1 MSTLLIKYTYIR
13 SMKNHTI
20 YGLVNPLNLNVFYI
34 GVTSNISNRLSKHKG
49 TVKWNNLSNP
59 IKLNYMKELELQGAK
74 FYMIIFE
81 SEIENKDIAIDR
93 EKYYIAKYKSLG
105 HTLTNMNDGDNK
117 PPSQKGKKLNH
128 GQKILASTPL
138 KKLVY
143 QYNNDKMLV
152 NQFISVREAGR
163 QTGIDHRS
171 IAAVANKSNPKRHR
185 AGGYYWEYNII

>member
-1 MSTLLIKYTYIR
+1 MSTKLIKYNYIR
-13 SMKNHTI
+13 TMKNYSI
-20 YGLVNPLNLNVFYI
+20 YGLVDPRNNNVFYI
-34 GVTSNISNRLSKHKG
+34 GMTTDLSTRISKHKG
-49 TVKWNNLSNP
+49 VVKCNDLSNP
-59 IKLNYMKELELQGAK
+59 LKFNYIKELEDNCMR
-74 FYMIIFE
+74 FHIVVFE
-81 SEIENKDIAIDR
+81 SEIKDKDIAVFL
-93 EKYYIAKYKSLG
+93 EKFYIKKYKEIG

-143 QYNNDKMLV
+143 QYNNEKMLV

-171 IAAVANKSNPKRHR
+171 IAEVANKSNPKRHR

>member
-1 MSTLLIKYTYIR
+1 MAKAKKSKVVKTRKGAAPKTRNSGTLTESAFWSFIR
-13 SMKNHTI
+13 SALRQKSRWWKPVTECKQNARRI
-20 YGLVNPLNLNVFYI
+20 YVGPLK
-34 GVTSNISNRLSKHKG
+34 RQ
-49 TVKWNNLSNP
+49 KWEFQC
-59 IKLNYMKELELQGAK
+59 NYCKK
-74 FYMIIFE
+74 WFKD
-81 SEIENKDIAIDR
+81 KDIAVFL
-93 EKYYIAKYKSLG
+93 EKFYIKKYKEIG

-143 QYNNDKMLV
+143 QYNNDKVLV
-152 NQFISVREAGR
+152 NQFISIREAGR

-171 IAAVANKSNPKRHR
+171 IAEVANKSNPKRHR